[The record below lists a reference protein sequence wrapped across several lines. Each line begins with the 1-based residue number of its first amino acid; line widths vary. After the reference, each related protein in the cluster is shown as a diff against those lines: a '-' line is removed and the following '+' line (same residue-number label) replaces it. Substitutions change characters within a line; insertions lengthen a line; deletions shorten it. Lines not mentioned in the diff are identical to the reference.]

1 MTKHRQ
7 VRFHTGST
15 DSSGNKA
22 NSRASDADRSDSRV
36 SDSSRYD
43 PSPGRRWLN
52 LSHQIVVSRV
62 KTGWRAK
69 CRNCGWKTKD
79 LKAQR
84 SAQVAGY
91 RHRFS
96 DQKFL

>member
-1 MTKHRQ
+1 MSRRGK
-7 VRFHTGST
+7 VRFQTGST
-15 DSSGNKA
+15 DSFGNRA
-22 NSRASDADRSDSRV
+22 NSRASDADKSDSRI

-52 LSHQIVVSRV
+52 LNHRITVRHV
-62 KTGWRAK
+62 KTGWQAS
-69 CRNCGWKTKD
+69 CRDCGWKTRD

-96 DQKFL
+96 D

>member
-1 MTKHRQ
+1 MMKRKQ
-7 VRFHTGST
+7 VRFQTGST
-15 DSSGNKA
+15 DSFGNKA
-22 NSRASDADRSDSRV
+22 NSRASDADTRDSRV

-52 LSHQIVVSRV
+52 LSHQIVVSHV
-62 KTGWRAK
+62 KTGWQANCK
-69 CRNCGWKTKD
+69 NCGWKTKE

-84 SAQVAGY
+84 SAEVAGY

-96 DQKFL
+96 DRKFS